1 MYPTSPNVS
10 YLPDPRNIFSSNC
23 NLPIKETGGLSL
35 YASSAYPNL
44 SNGSSVSKICNR
56 SGIIS
61 NTVTPSP
68 RTALDYPELYT
79 SVSDI
84 NGNSQFKNINN
95 ECVSPN
101 IYQYNSPAK
110 ISTIYPAYKY
120 EPDTS
125 YRPQSTLTEPTP
137 IRSINRSGSNLRR
150 SAMVETL
157 VQQQYL
163 NGTQL
168 DNILTS
174 SIRNDPNKLIDMIY
188 KKQAELG
195 NLRVQLDEL
204 RKKEIELEK
213 TTELNIAKQNEI
225 KSNFITLENT
235 FFEYRSRKSHEMN
248 ILTQQ
253 LQNSY
258 RDRQQL
264 SESLAKLC
272 DDISTAQRNLQFFNS
287 HDDSHETNI
296 SEIIGHHNSV
306 KDLQNEL
313 NLVQKERDELL
324 HLINSSGTQ
333 LENST
338 CSNQDSSLDSDDNNL
353 VMIINH
359 LKQVNMSLF
368 EQNQIL
374 SLKSKSTFTEFRKN
388 MLEIQ
393 SYVSKLERCIDNDE
407 AQRIPYYIED
417 INSVIQKFISCQ

>member
-10 YLPDPRNIFSSNC
+10 YIPDPKNIFSSNC
-23 NLPIKETGGLSL
+23 SLPIKETGGLS

-44 SNGSSVSKICNR
+44 SNGSSVSNIYDR

-68 RTALDYPELYT
+68 RMALDYPELYT
-79 SVSDI
+79 SVSDV
-84 NGNSQFKNINN
+84 NGNFQLNINN
-95 ECVSPN
+95 ECVSSN

-120 EPDTS
+120 ESDTS
-125 YRPQSTLTEPTP
+125 YRPQTTLTEPTP
-137 IRSINRSGSNLRR
+137 IRNINRSGSNLRR

-168 DNILTS
+168 DNILTP
-174 SIRNDPNKLIDMIY
+174 SIRNDPNKLIDLIY

-213 TTELNIAKQNEI
+213 TTELNIARRNEI

-235 FFEYRSRKSHEMN
+235 FFQYRSRKSHEMS
-248 ILTQQ
+248 ILIQQ

-272 DDISTAQRNLQFFNS
+272 DDISVTQRDLQFFDS
-287 HDDSHETNI
+287 HDNGHETNI
-296 SEIIGHHNSV
+296 SEIIGHHSV

-313 NLVQKERDELL
+313 DLVQKERNELL
-324 HLINSSGTQ
+324 NLINSSGTQ

-338 CSNQDSSLDSDDNNL
+338 CSNQDSILDPDDNNL

-374 SLKSKSTFTEFRKN
+374 SLKSKGNFIEFRRN

-393 SYVSKLERCIDNDE
+393 SYVSKLERCIDNNE
-407 AQRIPYYIED
+407 AQRIPYYVQD
-417 INSVIQKFISCQ
+417 INSIIQKFISCQ